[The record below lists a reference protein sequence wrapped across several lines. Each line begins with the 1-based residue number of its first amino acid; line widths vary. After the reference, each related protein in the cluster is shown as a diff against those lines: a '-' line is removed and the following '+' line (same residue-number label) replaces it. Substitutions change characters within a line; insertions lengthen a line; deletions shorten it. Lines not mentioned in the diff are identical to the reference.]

1 MIITRS
7 IENYSDIFDVKS
19 DLSDVCMSREFF
31 PELLIGTGVFGITF
45 LALYIAVK
53 VSNKRATTK
62 LNEFMDNNKDL
73 IEKIK
78 NNLKHYKQL
87 VVNDLKSLNK
97 SVNKIGFSTD
107 FIMIGD
113 EQYKGFDAY
122 IKYIDSF
129 SDDKFYNNIIG
140 AIKSQLR
147 DKKDVDLQNVP
158 IAEVLNDDWYVNPK
172 WEDSDFEDDGD
183 DDVLPKHDEVEE
195 KYTKRLNSAYNTN
208 KNNGTIR
215 DIKIVTPEADYAP
228 TYGLP
233 VDYKLCIC
241 FEIKLDLD
249 KICK

>member
-7 IENYSDIFDVKS
+7 IENYSNLFDVNTE
-19 DLSDVCMSREFF
+19 LSDACTSREFF
-31 PELLIGTGVFGITF
+31 PELLIGASVFGITF
-45 LALYIAVK
+45 LAMYIAMK

-62 LNEFMDNNKDL
+62 LNEFIDNNKDL

-78 NNLKHYKQL
+78 TNLKHYKQL

-97 SVNKIGFSTD
+97 SVSKIGFSTD
-107 FIMIGD
+107 CIMIGD
-113 EQYKGFDAY
+113 KQYKSFDAY
-122 IKYIDSF
+122 IKYIDGF

-172 WEDSDFEDDGD
+172 WEDSDFEDDDGS
-183 DDVLPKHDEVEE
+183 VLLKHEYVET
-195 KYTKRLNSAYNTN
+195 KYTKKLNSTYTTN
-208 KNNGTIR
+208 KNNGTIH
-215 DIKIVTPEADYAP
+215 DIEVVTPEADYSP
-228 TYGLP
+228 TYSSP
-233 VDYKLCIC
+233 EDYKLCIC